1 MKWIGKIGSQR
12 FRKRYNRATKEGT
25 STNEPKKEKIRII
38 VRIEFGIDD
47 SFEKSESQAKLVPY
61 PRGDADRR
69 KKKEN

>member
-25 STNEPKKEKIRII
+25 STNDKKRKNTHNCSN
-38 VRIEFGIDD
+38 EFGIDD